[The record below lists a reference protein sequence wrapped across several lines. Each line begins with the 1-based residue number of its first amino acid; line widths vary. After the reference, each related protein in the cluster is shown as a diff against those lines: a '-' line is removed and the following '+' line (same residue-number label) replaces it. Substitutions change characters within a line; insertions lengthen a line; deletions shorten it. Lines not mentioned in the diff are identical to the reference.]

1 MDLARYIYC
10 CMDRHANNEKYG
22 KHKRKVQY
30 KNIES
35 TSDDGTLLFFFYFGK
50 FSSVSSIF
58 LHFCPSKSSR
68 TKAELRTIHIY
79 PKDVNIKIQRYLT
92 MEACRKTYYLIE
104 RCQSTFSTNST
115 NEIIVPEIPNI
126 IWIRNSATSTN
137 GRNRQLY
144 IYKHILKSYP
154 SAVMLKKQMT

>member
-1 MDLARYIYC
+1 MDLARSIYC

-68 TKAELRTIHIY
+68 TKGGVKNNTYLSQRRKY
-79 PKDVNIKIQRYLT
+79 KNSRYLT

>member
-1 MDLARYIYC
+1 MDLARSIYC

-35 TSDDGTLLFFFYFGK
+35 TSDDGTLLFFFLESFPQSVLYFYTFVLVK
-50 FSSVSSIF
+50 VAEQ
-58 LHFCPSKSSR
+58 R
-68 TKAELRTIHIY
+68 AELRTIHIY

-126 IWIRNSATSTN
+126 IWIRNSETSTN

-144 IYKHILKSYP
+144 IHKHIIKSYH